1 MAIIALPIM
10 SIYVLMSQIFIICL
24 CFDSNYK
31 LSNIAYMRTA
41 RLAYNRF
48 YTLEFGKIAQY
59 TLEQ

>member
-31 LSNIAYMRTA
+31 LPNIAYMLTA

-48 YTLEFGKIAQY
+48 YISEFGKIAQCK
-59 TLEQ
+59 LER